1 MHCPNC
7 DFAWLNPQPLPED
20 IGKLYAEYYT
30 HQVQGS
36 TNKRLACL
44 RKTVKA
50 SILRAGFGYA
60 IDGANGL
67 LGWTLSPVGPL
78 KDIVGGSV
86 MWLKADERGRL
97 LDVGCGNG
105 QFLAQMQKLGWE
117 VMGVELDPEAVRIA
131 EERFGLRVFQG
142 TLEEA
147 RLPDGSFDTVTMNH
161 VIEHVPNPIGLLA
174 ECRRILRPGGK
185 LVVVTPNIESLG
197 HRLFREAWRGLEVPR
212 HLYIFSPRALQ
223 ECAER
228 AGLKVLK
235 LWTTARSALWMWAA
249 SRLIR
254 RNGILPGGSPQ
265 RLGLWL
271 KLEGLA
277 FWAIAYGLCALREA
291 GEEIVLMASKGD
303 EA

>member
-1 MHCPNC
+1 
-7 DFAWLNPQPLPED
+7 
-20 IGKLYAEYYT
+20 
-30 HQVQGS
+30 
-36 TNKRLACL
+36 
-44 RKTVKA
+44 
-50 SILRAGFGYA
+50 
-60 IDGANGL
+60 
-67 LGWTLSPVGPL
+67 
-78 KDIVGGSV
+78 